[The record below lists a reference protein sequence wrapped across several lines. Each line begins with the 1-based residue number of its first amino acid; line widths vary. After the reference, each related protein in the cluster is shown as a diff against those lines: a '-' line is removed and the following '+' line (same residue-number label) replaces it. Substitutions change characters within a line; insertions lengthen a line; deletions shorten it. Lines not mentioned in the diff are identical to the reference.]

1 MDPKT
6 SKHKAVDCDCK
17 YPCWAGE
24 GIFTAIAG
32 ESTPIDARLW
42 NDWFSTPEGTHF
54 VNTTLMEKMREQVA
68 RFYNRCVSEDED
80 DWQDYVEWITETAD
94 PIEAFDGSNWSE
106 AKGKIVD
113 EGKDTRFLNTSMFYF
128 SDIQLH
134 KGMPRHDIA
143 VLDAGKKRMVIM
155 PPR

>member
-1 MDPKT
+1 
-6 SKHKAVDCDCK
+6 
-17 YPCWAGE
+17 
-24 GIFTAIAG
+24 
-32 ESTPIDARLW
+32 
-42 NDWFSTPEGTHF
+42 
-54 VNTTLMEKMREQVA
+54 MREQVA